1 MSHTLSGRL
10 IAPQIHQA
18 LRAQF
23 AYLDQDLDGSSRLFF
38 DNSGGSL
45 RLIEAIMA
53 KSTIDLLPDCPERVH
68 ERALMLQDIM
78 AKGEETIL
86 HTMLNA
92 PSGSLLTELTASQV
106 MFQMVGT
113 IVTHV
118 AGTNVVTSN
127 IEHPSAY
134 DAAAFYCAQTD
145 KTLRV
150 AEANAEGFVSVESI
164 LALIDEDT
172 TLLSII
178 ASSNISGNIMDLATI
193 VAKAREKKPD
203 LFIISD
209 AVQHLPHGTIDLSA
223 IPLDGLNFA
232 PYKFMASRG
241 IGFGY
246 VSDRVSALPH
256 HKLLARPDQAWG
268 LGTPTA
274 SLFHSMNQVFAYI
287 DALGA
292 AVDEAADTPRA
303 RYLAGMEAIELH
315 ERALLHRLLN
325 GGEGVTGLRQ
335 MAGVNVYLD
344 DAPLDQRDLIVAM
357 GLEGWDF
364 DALRAEY
371 QRRGV
376 TVYERVNTSI
386 YSKRIVEAL
395 GLSGAIR
402 VSPMHC
408 HTEAEIDQFLSITQ
422 AIVNGDR

>member
-1 MSHTLSGRL
+1 MNHHLTGRL
-10 IAPQIHQA
+10 IEPALHQT
-18 LRAQF
+18 LRAKF
-23 AYLDQDLDGSSRLFF
+23 AYLEQDMDGTPRLFF

-45 RLIEAIMA
+45 RLIDAIMA
-53 KSTIDLLPDCPERVH
+53 KNAIDLLPDCPERVH
-68 ERALMLQDIM
+68 ERALMLQEIM
-78 AKGEETIL
+78 ANGQNDIL

-92 PSGSLLTELTASQV
+92 PAGALLTELTASQV
-106 MFQMVGT
+106 MFQMVAA
-113 IVTHV
+113 IVENV
-118 AGTNVVTSN
+118 PGTNVVTSN

-134 DAAAFYCAQTD
+134 DAAAYYCQKTG

-150 AEANAEGFVSVESI
+150 AEANAEGFVSVEAI

-193 VAKAREKKPD
+193 VAKAREKKPG

-209 AVQHLPHGTIDLSA
+209 AVQHLPHGTIDLEA

-241 IGFGY
+241 VGFGY
-246 VSDRVSALPH
+246 VSERVCALPH
-256 HKLLARPDQAWG
+256 HKLLARSADTWA

-274 SLFHSMNQVFAYI
+274 SLFLSMSEVLDYI
-287 DALGA
+287 GWLGA
-292 AVDEAADTPRA
+292 SVDPSAITPRA
-303 RYLAGMEAIELH
+303 RYLAGMAAIELH
-315 ERALLHRLLN
+315 ERALLHRLLK
-325 GGEGVTGLRQ
+325 GGDGVMGLRQ
-335 MAGVNVYLD
+335 MTKVNVYLD
-344 DAPLDQRDLIVAM
+344 EAPLAQRDLIVAM
-357 GLEGWDF
+357 GVEGWDF
-364 DALRAEY
+364 DDLRAEY

-402 VSPMHC
+402 VSPLHC
-408 HTEAEIDQFLSITQ
+408 HTLAEIDRFLSITQ
-422 AIVNGDR
+422 DIAQSGQ

>member
-1 MSHTLSGRL
+1 MNHSLTGRL
-10 IAPQIHQA
+10 IAPDVHQA
-18 LRAQF
+18 LRAKF
-23 AYLDQDLDGSSRLFF
+23 AYLDQDMDGSQRLFF

-45 RLIEAIMA
+45 RLTEAIMA
-53 KSTIDLLPDCPERVH
+53 KSAIDLLPDCPEREH
-68 ERALMLQDIM
+68 ERARMLQDIM
-78 AKGEETIL
+78 AKGHDDIL
-86 HTMLNA
+86 RTMLNA

-113 IVTHV
+113 IVENV
-118 AGTNVVTSN
+118 PGTNVVTSN

-134 DAAAFYCAQTD
+134 DAAEYYCQKTG

-150 AEANAEGFVSVESI
+150 AEANEQGFVSVDAI

-172 TLLSII
+172 TMLSII

-209 AVQHLPHGTIDLSA
+209 AVQHLPHGTIDLSE

-256 HKLLARPDQAWG
+256 HKLLARPDQNWS

-274 SLFHSMNQVFAYI
+274 SLFHSMSQVFAYI
-287 DALGA
+287 DWLGA
-292 AVDEAADTPRA
+292 EVDAQATTARA

-325 GGEGVTGLRQ
+325 GGERVEGLRQ

-344 DAPLDQRDLIVAM
+344 EAPLDQRDLIVAM
-357 GLEGWDF
+357 GIEGWDF

-408 HTEAEIDQFLSITQ
+408 HHFDDIDRFLCITQ
-422 AIVNGDR
+422 EIAQIGH

>member
-1 MSHTLSGRL
+1 MSHTLTGRL
-10 IAPQIHQA
+10 IAPSIHQA
-18 LRAQF
+18 LRAKF
-23 AYLDQDLDGSSRLFF
+23 AYLERDMDGSRRLFF

-53 KSTIDLLPDCPERVH
+53 KNDIDLLPDCPEREH
-68 ERALMLQDIM
+68 ERARMLQDIM
-78 AKGEETIL
+78 AKGQDDIL
-86 HTMLNA
+86 RIMLNA

-106 MFQMVGT
+106 MFQMMGT
-113 IVTHV
+113 IVENV

-134 DAAAFYCAQTD
+134 DAAAYYCAKTG

-164 LALIDEDT
+164 LDLIDEDT

-193 VAKAREKKPD
+193 VAKAREKKPG

-256 HKLLARPDQAWG
+256 HKLLARPDEAWG

-274 SLFHSMNQVFAYI
+274 SLFHSMSQVFAYV
-287 DALGA
+287 DWLGA
-292 AVDEAADTPRA
+292 SVDATATTARA

-325 GGEGVTGLRQ
+325 GSDAIVGLRQ
-335 MAGVNVYLD
+335 MAGVNVYVD
-344 DAPLDQRDLIVAM
+344 AAPLNQRDLIVAM
-357 GLEGWDF
+357 GIEGWDF

-371 QRRGV
+371 QRCGV

-408 HTEAEIDQFLSITQ
+408 HHVDEIDQFLRITQ
-422 AIVNGDR
+422 EIALRGQ